1 VAMHGRY
8 RHVSRDERGKIMF
21 MSRWG
26 KNCSEIA
33 TLLGRH
39 RSTILRELRRNVSQ
53 YDSCYADES
62 AQIWADRRRERA
74 SHRGRLRDA
83 GIRSYVEE
91 KLKVGWSPELI
102 AGRIRL
108 ELLSS
113 SVSHETIYQ
122 YVYHLEPPERQVYI
136 GCLARSHR
144 RRRKRG
150 TSKGQR
156 KSRIPNRISI
166 ADRPKAVA
174 LRKQTGHWEG
184 DSMVSSRNTTVL
196 YSLVERRT
204 RLLKLVRVRGRD
216 GKRTAVAIISRL
228 GPLPKTAR
236 RTLTMDNGFEHRH
249 HERITAAIDIHCY
262 FCDPYAAWQRGT
274 NENRNGM
281 VRRYFPKGTDFTK
294 LTKAE
299 IARVESAIN
308 NRPMKCLGYRTP
320 LEAAARFVALRA

>member
-62 AQIWADRRRERA
+62 AQIWADRRRAQA
-74 SHRGRLRDA
+74 SRRGRLRDKR
-83 GIRSYVEE
+83 IRSYVEE
-91 KLKVGWSPELI
+91 KLKAGWSPELI

-108 ELLSS
+108 DLPGLRI
-113 SVSHETIYQ
+113 SHESIYQ
-122 YVYHLEPPERQVYI
+122 YIYHLELPAREEYI
-136 GCLARSHR
+136 RCLRRSHVH
-144 RRRKRG
+144 RRKRG
-150 TSKGQR
+150 TGSGR

-166 ADRPKAVA
+166 DNRPKAVA
-174 LRKQTGHWEG
+174 LRRQMGHWEG
-184 DSMVSSRNTTVL
+184 DSRNTTVL
-196 YSLVERRT
+196 YSLVERKT
-204 RLLKLVRVRGRD
+204 RLVRLVRIRGRD
-216 GKRTAVAIISRL
+216 GKRTAKAIVRKL
-228 GPLPKTAR
+228 RPLPASAR
-236 RTLTMDNGFEHRH
+236 RTLTMDNGIEHVG
-249 HERITAAIDIHCY
+249 HEQVTSVLGTKCY
-262 FCDPYAAWQRGT
+262 FCAPYAAWQRGT
-274 NENRNGM
+274 NENRNGLI
-281 VRRYFPKGTDFTK
+281 RHYFPKGTDFAR
-294 LTKAE
+294 LTQAE
-299 IARVESAIN
+299 IERVESAIN